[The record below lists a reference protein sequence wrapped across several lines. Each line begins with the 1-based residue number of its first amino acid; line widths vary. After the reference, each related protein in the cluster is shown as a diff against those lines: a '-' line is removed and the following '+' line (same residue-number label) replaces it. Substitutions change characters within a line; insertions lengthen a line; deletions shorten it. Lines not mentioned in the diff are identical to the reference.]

1 MKRFSTL
8 SALTVALVLTFASAA
23 SATST
28 LGTTTTPGGASL
40 NGCGT
45 NTVINQVTSDPAVP
59 YSVPAAGTITQWQ
72 HNTESGPDI
81 PGAPLTLVVLRPA
94 GSGFNVVGVDARTV
108 PNPLPAG
115 GVATYPL
122 ATPIAVQ
129 AGDTFGLYTNAAGAA
144 VCYWRG
150 GSTPLAA
157 TLAALTELS
166 PPAPNQA
173 LNRSSTDSPGGYT
186 MNLAATFEPT
196 PPPPPSKSKK
206 CKKKKH
212 KRSAESAKKKCKKKK
227 KG

>member
-1 MKRFSTL
+1 M
-8 SALTVALVLTFASAA
+8 AA
-23 SATST
+23 QH
-28 LGTTTTPGGASL
+28 GVGAGL
-40 NGCGT
+40 
-45 NTVINQVTSDPAVP
+45 
-59 YSVPAAGTITQWQ
+59 
-72 HNTESGPDI
+72 
-81 PGAPLTLVVLRPA
+81 PGAPLTLVVLRPT

-129 AGDTFGLYTNAAGAA
+129 AGDTFGLYTNSAGAV

-150 GSTPLAA
+150 GSTPFAA
-157 TLAALTELS
+157 TLAALIELS
-166 PPAPNQA
+166 PPAANQA
-173 LNRSSTDSPGGYT
+173 LSRSSTDSPGGYT

-196 PPPPPSKSKK
+196 PPPPPSKKK

-212 KRSAESAKKKCKKKK
+212 KRSAESAKKKKCKKKK